1 MPDMIG
7 VTTTLVSARTGETR
21 IVTTREP
28 VETVDPA
35 ILWATF
41 RAERDRM
48 LAASDKY
55 ALPDFPQPAAARTA
69 WLAYRKA
76 LRDLPGVTSNPLAPA
91 WPKPPQG

>member
-1 MPDMIG
+1 MIE
-7 VTTTLVSARTGETR
+7 VETVLTSALTGETR
-21 IVTTREP
+21 TVTTLEP
-28 VETVDPA
+28 VASVDPA
-35 ILWATF
+35 ILWAAL
-41 RAERDRM
+41 RVERDRM

-55 ALPDFPQPAAARTA
+55 ALPDFPQPAAKRTA

>member
-1 MPDMIG
+1 M
-7 VTTTLVSARTGETR
+7 LVSALTGQTR
-21 IVTTREP
+21 VITTLEP

-35 ILWATF
+35 ILWAAL
-41 RAERDRM
+41 RVERDRM

-55 ALPDFPQPAAARTA
+55 ALPDFPQPAAKRTA

-76 LRDLPGVTSNPLAPA
+76 LRDLPDVTIDPLAPV

>member
-1 MPDMIG
+1 MPDMIE
-7 VTTTLVSARTGETR
+7 VETTLTSALTGETR
-21 IVTTREP
+21 MVTTLEP
-28 VETVDPA
+28 VASVDPA

-41 RAERDRM
+41 RAERDRL

-55 ALPDFPQPAAARTA
+55 ALPDYPQTAAAKAA
-69 WLAYRKA
+69 WLTYRKA

>member
-1 MPDMIG
+1 MPDMIE
-7 VTTTLVSARTGETR
+7 VETVLTSALTGETR
-21 IVTTREP
+21 MVTTLEP
-28 VETVDPA
+28 VASVDPA
-35 ILWATF
+35 ILWAAL
-41 RAERDRM
+41 RVERDRM

-55 ALPDFPQPAAARTA
+55 ALPDFPQPAAKRTA

>member
-1 MPDMIG
+1 MIE
-7 VTTTLVSARTGETR
+7 VETTLTSALTGETR
-21 IVTTREP
+21 MVTTLEP
-28 VETVDPA
+28 VASVDPA

-41 RAERDRM
+41 RAERDRL

-55 ALPDFPQPAAARTA
+55 ALPDFPQPAAKRTA